1 MPHTIRLM
9 ACAVLILMVSVT
21 TVGAQATAQINGT
34 VADSSGGVLPGAAV
48 TAMQTD
54 TGFRREVVTD
64 QTGFLHA
71 ARTCQPD
78 RIVSKWRSPASAP
91 TCRQASCCRSTAI
104 R

>member
-21 TVGAQATAQINGT
+21 TRGPRPRRRSTGPSPIRAAA
-34 VADSSGGVLPGAAV
+34 SLPGAAV
-48 TAMQTD
+48 TATQTD

-64 QTGFLHA
+64 HDGFVHA
-71 ARTCQPD
+71 DQPADRT
-78 RIVSKWRSPASAP
+78 VSSRSRRSPASAP
-91 TCRQASCCRSTAI
+91 TCRPASCCRSTAI